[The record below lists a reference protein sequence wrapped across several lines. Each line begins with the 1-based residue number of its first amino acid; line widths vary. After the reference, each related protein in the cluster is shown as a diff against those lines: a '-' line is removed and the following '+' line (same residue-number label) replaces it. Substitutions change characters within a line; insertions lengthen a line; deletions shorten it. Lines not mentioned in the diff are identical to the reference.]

1 MGNGGMAA
9 FSWGAGRWD
18 LFERTL
24 QDTLRHRAWADGA
37 LAIDEDLGG
46 TLASAP
52 TAVAWAIDQAEVFAV
67 FADGQLWN
75 RYWDGES
82 WHPWE
87 SLGGELDPAFAPA
100 CSSWGADRLDVVAR
114 GRGGMTWHR
123 WWDGSRWVPWE
134 RLPA

>member
-18 LFERTL
+18 LFERTAK
-24 QDTLRHRAWADGA
+24 DTLRHRAWADGV
-37 LAIDEDLGG
+37 LSIDEDLGG

-52 TAVAWAIDQAEVFAV
+52 TAVAWAVDQAEVFAI
-67 FADGQLWN
+67 FADGELWN
-75 RYWDGES
+75 RYWDGAA

-87 SLGGELDPAFAPA
+87 SLGGELDPACAPA

-114 GRGGMTWHR
+114 GRDGATWHR

>member
-1 MGNGGMAA
+1 MTLMAA
-9 FSWGAGRWD
+9 AWGGPVTVRATGGA
-18 LFERTL
+18 TA
-24 QDTLRHRAWADGA
+24 QAWADGA

-52 TAVAWAIDQAEVFAV
+52 TAVTWALDQAEVFAI
-67 FADGQLWN
+67 FPDGKLWN
-75 RYWDGES
+75 RYWDGAA

-87 SLGGELDPAFAPA
+87 SLGGELDPAFVPA

-114 GRGGMTWHR
+114 GRDGMAWHR
-123 WWDGSRWVPWE
+123 WWDGSRWVAWE